1 MDNASCWVTRSQ
13 ACPIEHCSSST
24 MGQTTSIAYLSNM
37 LKPKS
42 VLGCETV
49 MEHPLCIMF
58 GVGGIFRR
66 TVLPM
71 VRAQALCS
79 LLLSKLQCNSL

>member
-1 MDNASCWVTRSQ
+1 MHLAGLLTRSQ

-24 MGQTTSIAYLSNM
+24 MGQTTSIAYLSSM
-37 LKPKS
+37 LKS

-49 MEHPLCIMF
+49 MEHPLCIVF

-66 TVLPM
+66 AVLLM
-71 VRAQALCS
+71 GRARALCS
-79 LLLSKLQCNSL
+79 LLPSNLQCHSL